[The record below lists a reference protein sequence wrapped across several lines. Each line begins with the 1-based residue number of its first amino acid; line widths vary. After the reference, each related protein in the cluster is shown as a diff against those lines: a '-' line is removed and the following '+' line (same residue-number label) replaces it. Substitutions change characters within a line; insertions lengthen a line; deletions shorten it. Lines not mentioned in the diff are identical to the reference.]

1 MNPGQNAQQFK
12 NPKWVTQYPMLRRY
26 SVQFLQ
32 SNYSM
37 ELICWYPM
45 LFMVRLLDQ
54 SFDVVNLYVE
64 RNGDPQE
71 WQRHFQMRGWN
82 RKGVSDVNKFCAD
95 SAVVGKCSPV

>member
-12 NPKWVTQYPMLRRY
+12 NPKWVTQ
-26 SVQFLQ
+26 
-32 SNYSM
+32 
-37 ELICWYPM
+37 YPM